1 MRLFQDR
8 SVVAVAL
15 CMILQAVGGFA
26 LTNQRLSSRVLGS
39 FAASRPSVPVE
50 WVAMRTG
57 SEMSRDNVDGHNLEF
72 VIDQK
77 KDVSMLH
84 VLGGF
89 MTGGMMVGAA
99 LAEEVS
105 GEIEIEELPPPYFAV
120 VFAIAILGGV
130 GLLTGSLGDVMT
142 EEAQLGMM
150 SGARAKKEKE
160 RSRSSYFKK

>member
-50 WVAMRTG
+50 WVARR

-77 KDVSMLH
+77 KDASILH

-99 LAEEVS
+99 LAEEAS
-105 GEIEIEELPPPYFAV
+105 GEIEIEELPPPYFV
-120 VFAIAILGGV
+120 VIFAIAILGGV

>member
-1 MRLFQDR
+1 MKLFQSR
-8 SVVAVAL
+8 SMVAVAL

-39 FAASRPSVPVE
+39 FAASRPSVE
-50 WVAMRTG
+50 WVARR
-57 SEMSRDNVDGHNLEF
+57 SEMSLDNVDGHNLEF

-84 VLGGF
+84 MLGGF

-99 LAEEVS
+99 LAEEAS
-105 GEIEIEELPPPYFAV
+105 GEIEIEDLPPPYFV
-120 VFAIAILGGV
+120 VIFAIAILGGV